1 MVRLAGRNQ
10 RRLAGAD
17 ETRRRGSSPA
27 DGSGAPQYVSQVGL
41 FGAQR
46 KGLSPRHA
54 VVEIKP
60 FEDSGPMRSLGHI
73 DGVGRMEGRGIVESS
88 GVDCVLSADAIF
100 AAEKKAPTGRTEV
113 AHRRAPRAHM
123 GQFSVEKPVAPGSVL
138 SGNQHTEVWTV
149 SSSTEDWEVLGLDC
163 ARRPGSA

>member
-1 MVRLAGRNQ
+1 
-10 RRLAGAD
+10 
-17 ETRRRGSSPA
+17 
-27 DGSGAPQYVSQVGL
+27 
-41 FGAQR
+41 
-46 KGLSPRHA
+46 
-54 VVEIKP
+54 
-60 FEDSGPMRSLGHI
+60 MRSLGHI
-73 DGVGRMEGRGIVESS
+73 DGVCRMEGRGIIESS